1 MIADFFD
8 SENEICG
15 LCARHCHIPDGVR
28 GFCRVRENVRGELIA
43 KTYGKITAAAFDP
56 VEKKPLYHFLPG
68 TETFSLSSFG
78 CNFTCK
84 HCQNYELSQSD
95 SAPRAPRIEP
105 DEAVFAAIDNG
116 AQSISFTYNEP
127 TVSFEF
133 VYDVCKSAHQHNIR
147 TALITNGYMEAA
159 PLEKI
164 APYLDAV
171 RIDLKA
177 FSDEFYESV
186 CGGAHLEP
194 VLNTAVRAK
203 RLGLHVELV
212 TLLIPG
218 LNDSEEEIA
227 AMLDWELKTLGPAV
241 PHHFTAF
248 TPMYKMTDRARTPF
262 STVDS
267 AFRAAKEAG
276 LYYPYV
282 GNLSHAEG
290 SKTYCPDCGE
300 LLAIRAGY
308 VCRTPGLAEGGVCR
322 KCGRK
327 IEGIFL

>member
-1 MIADFFD
+1 
-8 SENEICG
+8 
-15 LCARHCHIPDGVR
+15 
-28 GFCRVRENVRGELIA
+28 
-43 KTYGKITAAAFDP
+43 
-56 VEKKPLYHFLPG
+56 
-68 TETFSLSSFG
+68 
-78 CNFTCK
+78 
-84 HCQNYELSQSD
+84 
-95 SAPRAPRIEP
+95 
-105 DEAVFAAIDNG
+105 
-116 AQSISFTYNEP
+116 
-127 TVSFEF
+127 
-133 VYDVCKSAHQHNIR
+133 
-147 TALITNGYMEAA
+147 MEAA

-218 LNDSEEEIA
+218 LNDSEEETA
-227 AMLDWELKTLGPAV
+227 AMLDWELKALGPAV

>member
-116 AQSISFTYNEP
+116 AQSISLRTMSRRSRSSLFMMCAKVHTS
-127 TVSFEF
+127 TISGRRLLRTDIWKQRLWKKSHRILMRFVS
-133 VYDVCKSAHQHNIR
+133 I
-147 TALITNGYMEAA
+147 
-159 PLEKI
+159 
-164 APYLDAV
+164 
-171 RIDLKA
+171 
-177 FSDEFYESV
+177 
-186 CGGAHLEP
+186 
-194 VLNTAVRAK
+194 
-203 RLGLHVELV
+203 
-212 TLLIPG
+212 
-218 LNDSEEEIA
+218 
-227 AMLDWELKTLGPAV
+227 
-241 PHHFTAF
+241 
-248 TPMYKMTDRARTPF
+248 
-262 STVDS
+262 
-267 AFRAAKEAG
+267 
-276 LYYPYV
+276 
-282 GNLSHAEG
+282 
-290 SKTYCPDCGE
+290 
-300 LLAIRAGY
+300 
-308 VCRTPGLAEGGVCR
+308 
-322 KCGRK
+322 
-327 IEGIFL
+327 